1 MSNYFTNFPKT
12 LYLFGDEITPTA
24 IQNISKFTNTI
35 DQIADQISAYIE
47 YEIRDFERPD
57 TLSHRLYGTSEYDWT
72 FFVMNDALRE
82 RGWPLPLQNIYDM
95 AEKDLYTGW
104 TSKIEF
110 GFNTVDSAASWAL
123 DKTTNPSTELYPVG
137 QEVLLNGKP
146 MIVKN
151 KNLQVGEIT
160 FYSPYYNIDRDS
172 DYSTSTQVSYP
183 SGAHTKMLSSTV
195 REYFGTYEYRNDSDL
210 PIDLYFGEW
219 NNSTQ
224 TYVIPANKT
233 QVTNLDHLIEEND
246 GLKRIRIIKANLIAQ
261 VAGKFKAAIG

>member
-1 MSNYFTNFPKT
+1 MSNYFKNFPKV

-24 IQNISKFTNTI
+24 MQDISKFTNTI

-47 YEIRDFERPD
+47 YEIKDFERPD
-57 TLSHRLYGTSEYDWT
+57 TLSYRLYGTSEYDWT
-72 FFVMNDALRE
+72 FFVMNDKLRE
-82 RGWPLPLQNIYDM
+82 RGWPLSMQNLYEL
-95 AEKDLYTGW
+95 AQKDLYTGW

-110 GFNTVDSAASWAL
+110 ANDTVDSAASWAL
-123 DKTTNPSTELYPVG
+123 DKTTTPATELYPVG
-137 QEVLLNGKP
+137 QEVLLNGQP

-172 DYSTSTQVSYP
+172 DYSTATQVSYP
-183 SGAHTKMLSSTV
+183 DGTYTKMLENTK

-210 PIDLYFGEW
+210 PIDYYFGEW
-219 NNSTQ
+219 NNDTE
-224 TYVIPANKT
+224 TYHIPAT
-233 QVTNLDHLIEEND
+233 RIQVTNLDHLIEEND
-246 GLKRIRIIKANLIAQ
+246 ELKTIRIIKSDLINQ